1 MGPPSGPCRGPL
13 PRGAC
18 SRLDVTR
25 TREREREKNGAYSS
39 KGRKQQNTGVLLD
52 IELPTCRQGE
62 VVLAIIT
69 MQSSTRVMRRR
80 RRRKGSFQIVF
91 RSTRRKGTKRE
102 AQKSKNASPVETED
116 EKSWQRMKYGL

>member
-1 MGPPSGPCRGPL
+1 M
-13 PRGAC
+13 
-18 SRLDVTR
+18 
-25 TREREREKNGAYSS
+25 
-39 KGRKQQNTGVLLD
+39 
-52 IELPTCRQGE
+52 
-62 VVLAIIT
+62 AIIT
-69 MQSSTRVMRRR
+69 MQSSTRVMRR